1 MQTYLLQETTL
12 IKQCYCK
19 LLSKANCIVKDC
31 DSDVNKCN
39 TERVQTYLFQ
49 KTKLIKQC
57 YFKLLSKANCVVKD
71 CNCDVDKCNTG
82 SKPHYFKQLV

>member
-1 MQTYLLQETTL
+1 M
-12 IKQCYCK
+12 
-19 LLSKANCIVKDC
+19 SKF

-49 KTKLIKQC
+49 KTKLIEQC
-57 YFKLLSKANCVVKD
+57 YFKLLSNANCVVKD

-82 SKPHYFKQLV
+82 SKPHYFKQLVG